1 MNGVEQRRREEA
13 VAGGAAGAGRDR
25 RACASASGEES
36 SRQASSRPSDK
47 GADRPEG
54 VDLRLVLPALGA
66 WGAAALVLGL
76 SARAGVWIAGVCGVF
91 GGALLLG
98 GRAGRRRWTGHGG
111 ARRRWVVAAVLV
123 CVGAGAASAAV
134 GRADIERG
142 PVPGL
147 VREGAV
153 TEAVVEVTAEPRA
166 RPSAVRGGRELPGQ
180 LLWEGEAREIEVR
193 GGRVVRVRTP
203 VLVVVDGLM
212 EPGREK
218 RAREWLR
225 LLPTTRVRARFRW
238 TSPWA
243 RGQRAAAVARVHGE
257 AGPVVAGQPSRAQRL
272 AGELRDGL
280 RGAVAPLHPDARAL
294 LPGLVVGDTS
304 GLTPELERVFQATD
318 LTHLLA
324 VSGGNFAV
332 LLALLLGPPGRAALA
347 ERGGLAPRLGLSLR
361 GTAAAGGVLCA
372 GFVVVCGAEPS
383 VVRAAGCGTVALVA
397 LATGRRRSM
406 VPALAAVVLVL
417 VLWEPW
423 LARSYGFVLSV
434 LATGALLT
442 VAPSWSAVLR
452 RRGLSPRL
460 AEGLAAAAAA
470 QAVCAP
476 VVVLLSERVSLVA
489 VPCNLLA
496 GPLVAPAT
504 VLGFGALALAPL
516 GQAPAQA
523 LAWCAGWPV
532 RWVAGVARAGA
543 ALPGSGIAWPGGWAG
558 AGLLAGAVLVLVPLG
573 RMVLR
578 SRWLVCGCALLLV
591 LAVVRPVPVTRV
603 LGAWPPTGWRFVMCD
618 VGQGDA
624 TVLAAGAETAVVVD
638 AGPEPDRV
646 AGCLDRLGVRRVP
659 LVLLSHFHADH
670 VAGLEG
676 VLRGR
681 AVGAVQTT
689 ALAEPA
695 GQAAAVR
702 RTAAEH
708 GVPVLIAAAGE
719 RRKVGGV
726 SWEVV
731 WPPAGGGPVGD
742 DGPNDAS
749 LVLSVRT
756 GGVRLLLAGD
766 VEPAVQRELLRR
778 PGGAPHVDV
787 LKVPHHGSAYQEG
800 EWVRRVAPRVALVS
814 VGADNGYGHPAPRTL
829 DALRATGALVER
841 TDQHGDLAVT
851 GGPSAGRDRVRDGEG
866 EAAVRL
872 GVARER

>member
-1 MNGVEQRRREEA
+1 M
-13 VAGGAAGAGRDR
+13 
-25 RACASASGEES
+25 
-36 SRQASSRPSDK
+36 
-47 GADRPEG
+47 
-54 VDLRLVLPALGA
+54 DLRLVLPAVGA

-76 SARAGVWIAGVCGVF
+76 SARAGIWIAVLCGV
-91 GGALLLG
+91 GGGGLLL
-98 GRAGRRRWTGHGG
+98 AGRKAGRTEEGGTGRRWT
-111 ARRRWVVAAVLV
+111 VAAVLV
-123 CVGAGAASAAV
+123 CVAAGAASGAV
-134 GRADIERG
+134 ARAGVERG

-147 VREGAV
+147 ARAGAV
-153 TEAVVEVTAEPRA
+153 TEAVVEVTEVPRV
-166 RPSAVRGGRELPGQ
+166 RPASVRGGRELPGE
-180 LLWEGEAREIEVR
+180 LLWEGEVREVEVR
-193 GGRVVRVRTP
+193 DGRLVRLRTP
-203 VLVVVDGLM
+203 VLVVVDGVM

-218 RAREWLR
+218 AARHWAR

-238 TSPWA
+238 SSPWA
-243 RGQRAAAVARVHGE
+243 EGQRAAAVARVHGA
-257 AGPVVAGQPSRAQRL
+257 AGPAVVGRPSAMERL
-272 AGELRDGL
+272 AGELREGL
-280 RGAVAPLHPDARAL
+280 REAVAPLHPDARAL

-304 GLTPELERVFQATD
+304 GLTPELERAFRATD

-332 LLALLLGPPGRAALA
+332 LLALLLGPQGRAALA

-361 GTAAAGGVLCA
+361 GTAVAGGVLCA

-406 VPALAAVVLVL
+406 VPALAAVVLAL
-417 VLWEPW
+417 VVWEPW

-442 VAPSWSAVLR
+442 VAPSWSAALR
-452 RRGLSPRL
+452 RRGVPPRL

-476 VVVLLSERVSLVA
+476 VVVLLAERVSLVA

-504 VLGFGALALAPL
+504 VLGFGALVLAPL

-532 RWVAGVARAGA
+532 QWVAGVARAGA
-543 ALPGSGIAWPGGWAG
+543 ALPGAGIAWPGGWAG
-558 AGLLAGAVLVLVPLG
+558 AALLAGAVLVLVLLG
-573 RMVLR
+573 RLVLR
-578 SRWLVCGCALLLV
+578 SRWLLCGCALLLV
-591 LAVVRPVPVTRV
+591 LAVVRPAPVTRV

-624 TVLAAGAETAVVVD
+624 SVLAAGAGTAVVVD
-638 AGPEPDRV
+638 AGPDPERV

-659 LVLLSHFHADH
+659 LVLLTHFHADH

-702 RTAAEH
+702 RTAAAR
-708 GVPVLIAAAGE
+708 GVPVLTAAAGE
-719 RRKVGGV
+719 RRAVGGV

-731 WPPAGGGPVGD
+731 WPPPGGGPVGD

-749 LVLSVRT
+749 LVLVVRT

-766 VEPAVQRELLRR
+766 VEPAVQRALLRR
-778 PGGAPHVDV
+778 PGGAPRVDV

-800 EWVRRVAPRVALVS
+800 EWLRRVAPRVALVS

-841 TDQHGDLAVT
+841 TDERGDLAVT
-851 GGPSAGRDRVRDGEG
+851 GGPVAGRGGARDEDGAREG
-866 EAAVRL
+866 AVRL
-872 GVARER
+872 GVAGER

>member
-13 VAGGAAGAGRDR
+13 AAGGAAGAGRDR
-25 RACASASGEES
+25 RACASASREES
-36 SRQASSRPSDK
+36 SRQASSGPSDK

-66 WGAAALVLGL
+66 WGAAAAARREGGTEAADGTRWRWAALGGGG
-76 SARAGVWIAGVCGVF
+76 RAGVCGVF
-91 GGALLLG
+91 GGALLRG
-98 GRAGRRRWTGHGG
+98 GRAGRRRRTGHGG
-111 ARRRWVVAAVLV
+111 AGRRWAVAAVLV

-180 LLWEGEAREIEVR
+180 LLWEGEVREVEVR
-193 GGRVVRVRTP
+193 GGRVVQVRTP
-203 VLVVVDGLM
+203 VLVVVDGVM

-218 RAREWLR
+218 REREWLR

-238 TSPWA
+238 SSPWA

-257 AGPVVAGQPSRAQRL
+257 AGPVVAGRPSRAQRL

-361 GTAAAGGVLCA
+361 GTAVAGGVLCA

-383 VVRAAGCGTVALVA
+383 VVRAAGCGAVALVA

-470 QAVCAP
+470 QAV
-476 VVVLLSERVSLVA
+476 
-489 VPCNLLA
+489 
-496 GPLVAPAT
+496 
-504 VLGFGALALAPL
+504 
-516 GQAPAQA
+516 
-523 LAWCAGWPV
+523 
-532 RWVAGVARAGA
+532 
-543 ALPGSGIAWPGGWAG
+543 
-558 AGLLAGAVLVLVPLG
+558 
-573 RMVLR
+573 
-578 SRWLVCGCALLLV
+578 
-591 LAVVRPVPVTRV
+591 
-603 LGAWPPTGWRFVMCD
+603 
-618 VGQGDA
+618 
-624 TVLAAGAETAVVVD
+624 
-638 AGPEPDRV
+638 
-646 AGCLDRLGVRRVP
+646 
-659 LVLLSHFHADH
+659 
-670 VAGLEG
+670 
-676 VLRGR
+676 
-681 AVGAVQTT
+681 
-689 ALAEPA
+689 
-695 GQAAAVR
+695 
-702 RTAAEH
+702 
-708 GVPVLIAAAGE
+708 
-719 RRKVGGV
+719 
-726 SWEVV
+726 
-731 WPPAGGGPVGD
+731 
-742 DGPNDAS
+742 
-749 LVLSVRT
+749 
-756 GGVRLLLAGD
+756 
-766 VEPAVQRELLRR
+766 
-778 PGGAPHVDV
+778 
-787 LKVPHHGSAYQEG
+787 
-800 EWVRRVAPRVALVS
+800 
-814 VGADNGYGHPAPRTL
+814 
-829 DALRATGALVER
+829 
-841 TDQHGDLAVT
+841 
-851 GGPSAGRDRVRDGEG
+851 
-866 EAAVRL
+866 
-872 GVARER
+872 

>member
-1 MNGVEQRRREEA
+1 MKGVEQRRREEA
-13 VAGGAAGAGRDR
+13 AAGEAAGAGWDR
-25 RACASASGEES
+25 RAWASTSGEES
-36 SRQASSRPSDK
+36 SRQASSVPSDK

-98 GRAGRRRWTGHGG
+98 GRVGRRRGTGHGG
-111 ARRRWVVAAVLV
+111 AGRRWVVAAVLV

-180 LLWEGEAREIEVR
+180 LLWEGEVREVEVR

-203 VLVVVDGLM
+203 VLVVVDGVM

-238 TSPWA
+238 SSPWA
-243 RGQRAAAVARVHGE
+243 RGQRVAAVARVHGE
-257 AGPVVAGQPSRAQRL
+257 AGAVVAGQPSRAQRL
-272 AGELRDGL
+272 AGQLRDGL

-361 GTAAAGGVLCA
+361 GTAVAGGVLCA
-372 GFVVVCGAEPS
+372 GFVVVCGAAPS

-504 VLGFGALALAPL
+504 VLGFGALVLAPL

-558 AGLLAGAVLVLVPLG
+558 AALLAGAVLVLVPLG

-624 TVLAAGAETAVVVD
+624 TVLAAGAGTAVVVD
-638 AGPEPDRV
+638 AGPDPDRV

-708 GVPVLIAAAGE
+708 GVPVLSAAAGE

-851 GGPSAGRDRVRDGEG
+851 GNPSEGRDGEG
-866 EAAVRL
+866 EGAVRL
-872 GVARER
+872 GVAWER

>member
-1 MNGVEQRRREEA
+1 M
-13 VAGGAAGAGRDR
+13 
-25 RACASASGEES
+25 
-36 SRQASSRPSDK
+36 
-47 GADRPEG
+47 
-54 VDLRLVLPALGA
+54 DLRLALPALGA

-76 SARAGVWIAGVCGVF
+76 SARAGFWIAIVCGVF
-91 GGALLLG
+91 GGGLLLRG
-98 GRAGRRRWTGHGG
+98 RRGRAGAGCGG
-111 ARRRWVVAAVLV
+111 RRWVVAAVLG

-134 GRADIERG
+134 GRADVERG

-147 VREGAV
+147 ARESAV
-153 TEAVVEVTAEPRA
+153 TEAVVEVREVPRA
-166 RPSAVRGGRELPGQ
+166 QPSAVRGGRELPGQ
-180 LLWEGEAREIEVR
+180 LLWEGEVREAEVR

-203 VLVVVDGLM
+203 VLVVVDGVM

-238 TSPWA
+238 GSPWA

-257 AGPVVAGQPSRAQRL
+257 AGPVVVGRPSGAERL
-272 AGELRDGL
+272 AGKLRDGL
-280 RGAVAPLHPDARAL
+280 RGAVAPLHPDVRAL

-304 GLTPELERVFQATD
+304 ELTPELERVFRATD

-332 LLALLLGPPGRAALA
+332 LLALLLGPQGRAALA
-347 ERGGLAPRLGLSLR
+347 ERGGLAPRIGLSLR
-361 GTAAAGGVLCA
+361 GTAVAGGMLCA

-383 VVRAAGCGTVALVA
+383 VVRAAGCGAVALVA

-406 VPALAAVVLVL
+406 VPALAAVVLAL

-442 VAPSWSAVLR
+442 VAPSWSAALR

-476 VVVLLSERVSLVA
+476 VVVLLAERVSLVA

-496 GPLVAPAT
+496 EPLVAPAT
-504 VLGFGALALAPL
+504 VLGFGALVLAPL

-532 RWVAGVARAGA
+532 RWAAGVARAGA
-543 ALPGSGIAWPGGWAG
+543 ALPGAGLAWPGGWAG
-558 AGLLAGAVLVLVPLG
+558 AGLLAGTVLVFVPLG
-573 RMVLR
+573 RLMLR

-591 LAVVRPVPVTRV
+591 LAVVRPAPVTRV
-603 LGAWPPTGWRFVMCD
+603 LGAWPPAGWRFVMCD

-624 TVLAAGAETAVVVD
+624 TVLAAGAGTAVVVD
-638 AGPEPDRV
+638 AGPDPDRV

-659 LVLLSHFHADH
+659 LVVLSHFHADH

-689 ALAEPA
+689 VLAEPA
-695 GQAAAVR
+695 GQAATVR

-708 GVPVLIAAAGE
+708 GVPVLTAVAGE
-719 RRKVGGV
+719 RRAVGGV

-766 VEPAVQRELLRR
+766 VEPPVQRELLRR
-778 PGGAPHVDV
+778 PGGAPRVDV

-800 EWVRRVAPRVALVS
+800 EWLQRVAPRVALVS
-814 VGADNGYGHPAPRTL
+814 VGADNEYGHPAPRTL
-829 DALRATGALVER
+829 DALRGTGALVER

-851 GGPSAGRDRVRDGEG
+851 GGPAAGPGGVREGDDKGEG
-866 EAAVRL
+866 EVRL

>member
-1 MNGVEQRRREEA
+1 M
-13 VAGGAAGAGRDR
+13 
-25 RACASASGEES
+25 
-36 SRQASSRPSDK
+36 
-47 GADRPEG
+47 
-54 VDLRLVLPALGA
+54 LPALGA
-66 WGAAALVLGL
+66 WSAAALVLGL

-98 GRAGRRRWTGHGG
+98 GRAGRRRRTGHGG
-111 ARRRWVVAAVLV
+111 AGRRWVVAAVLV

-203 VLVVVDGLM
+203 VLVVVDGVM

-257 AGPVVAGQPSRAQRL
+257 AGPVVAGRPSRAQRL

-361 GTAAAGGVLCA
+361 GTAVAGGVLCA

-452 RRGLSPRL
+452 RHGLSPRL

-470 QAVCAP
+470 QAACAP

-573 RMVLR
+573 GMVLR

-624 TVLAAGAETAVVVD
+624 TVLAAGAGTAVVVD

-676 VLRGR
+676 VMRGR

-695 GQAAAVR
+695 GQATAVR

-708 GVPVLIAAAGE
+708 GVPVLSAAAGE

-778 PGGAPHVDV
+778 PGGAPHIDV